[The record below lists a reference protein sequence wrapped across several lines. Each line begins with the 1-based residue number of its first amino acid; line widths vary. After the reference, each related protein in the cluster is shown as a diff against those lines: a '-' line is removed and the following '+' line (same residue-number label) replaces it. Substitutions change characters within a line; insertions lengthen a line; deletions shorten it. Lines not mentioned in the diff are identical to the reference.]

1 MLPELLLSR
10 RQFLPVVILLCCLLL
25 LPRSQRNRAFSSGRH
40 PRTLV
45 ALNLIGP
52 LRLVFRGSGRRKRM
66 LDLFGIPR
74 YSSLPRV
81 EPSLPRCVVRKERAP
96 AIRPSQRD
104 STALDTAVLSHLPRA
119 QCYEFVRLFDLLFS
133 YCQKFISARFVRA
146 TLQFFSLSLAF
157 CALDLALD
165 TFGETPGCCL
175 VLRMVIAF
183 LLLLE
188 QGSTHCPFSHIRHF
202 QNAFSP
208 LLLFLTLAFADS
220 FRSLLS
226 AQRQSLTCAQF
237 PMASCFSECNPPA
250 C

>member
-1 MLPELLLSR
+1 MQRFQECPCC
-10 RQFLPVVILLCCLLL
+10 QNCLCQGVNFCLWSLCSAACCSS
-25 LPRSQRNRAFSSGRH
+25 PHAQRNRAFSYGRH

-52 LRLVFRGSGRRKRM
+52 LTLVFGGTGRRKRM

-81 EPSLPRCVVRKERAP
+81 EPSFPRCVVRKERAP

-104 STALDTAVLSHLPRA
+104 STALDTAVLSYFLRA
-119 QCYEFVRLFDLLFS
+119 QCCEFLRLFDLLFS

-146 TLQFFSLSLAF
+146 TLQFFSFSLPV

-175 VLRMVIAF
+175 FFAHGYRV
-183 LLLLE
+183 
-188 QGSTHCPFSHIRHF
+188 
-202 QNAFSP
+202 SP
-208 LLLFLTLAFADS
+208 S
-220 FRSLLS
+220 S
-226 AQRQSLTCAQF
+226 
-237 PMASCFSECNPPA
+237 
-250 C
+250 